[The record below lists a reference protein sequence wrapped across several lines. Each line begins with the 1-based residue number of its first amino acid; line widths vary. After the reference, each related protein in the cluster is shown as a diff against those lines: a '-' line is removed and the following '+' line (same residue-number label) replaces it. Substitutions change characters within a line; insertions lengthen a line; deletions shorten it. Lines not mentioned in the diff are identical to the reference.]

1 MRRFFTFWNV
11 LGALVFLLGLWAFFY
26 AGRVPPTRVVNPP
39 AQVVTPE
46 ERPRQVELKLYF
58 AGEKGFAL
66 ERRVVELKPF
76 ESPLKRAIAELVK
89 GPNVAGA
96 IPLLPK
102 GSPAP
107 GVFKSGKVVVLDL
120 PAAYRELGYGVRG
133 ESFLLYGLANT
144 ALANSDAEEVRFLLD
159 GKPAMALIHL
169 SLLDPIRRAK

>member
-1 MRRFFTFWNV
+1 MKRYLTPWNV
-11 LGALVFLLGLWAFFY
+11 LGGLLFVLGLWAFFY

-58 AGEKGFAL
+58 AGEKGFTL
-66 ERRVVELKPF
+66 ERRRVELKPF
-76 ESPLKRAIAELVK
+76 ESALKRAIVELVK
-89 GPNVAGA
+89 GPDVAGA
-96 IPLLPK
+96 VPLLPP
-102 GSPAP
+102 GSPPPA
-107 GVFKSGKVVVLDL
+107 VFQSGRVVVLNL
-120 PAAYRELGYGVRG
+120 PASYRELGYGVRG

>member
-1 MRRFFTFWNV
+1 MKRYLTFWNL
-11 LGALVFLLGLWAFFY
+11 LGAGLFLLGLWAFFF

-39 AQVVTPE
+39 APVVVTE
-46 ERPRQVELKLYF
+46 EAPRKVELKLYF
-58 AGEKGFAL
+58 AGDKGFTL
-66 ERRVVELKPF
+66 ERRQVELKPF
-76 ESPLKRAIAELVK
+76 ESPLKRAIVELVK

-96 IPLLPK
+96 MPLLPK

-107 GVFKSGKVVVLDL
+107 QVFKSGKVVVLDL